1 MASIG
6 YPEETTALALEE
18 RSKLIK
24 SRPTQ
29 KEFNIIAGTI
39 GEVLGEAWQRL
50 QR

>member
-1 MASIG
+1 MVSIG

-24 SRPTQ
+24 SLRTQ
-29 KEFNIIAGTI
+29 KEFDIIAGTI